1 MVTCNIF
8 RYPALLVKIVSTID
22 VLSGGRTYLGI
33 GTGWFGREAKG
44 LGINFP
50 PWQERF
56 DRLEET
62 LKIARHMW
70 RGDTAPFEGKYYR
83 LHEPISNPKPLS
95 QPHPPILIG
104 GSGEKKILRLVAKY
118 ADACNFPIGARSRA
132 SSQIKELPAVFTE
145 SYENRS
151 DFVRKKLEI
160 LKQHCDDVGRLYEDI
175 EKTVITSVK
184 LTPDLQNMNEIVDLC
199 QELAGLGV
207 HHVIFN
213 VANVPE
219 IEPIRI
225 LGHDVI
231 PQVQSIT

>member
-1 MVTCNIF
+1 MQLGITAGIGAKLAEIARTADENGFYSLWVPDHLLSALSVYGAPIDAPILEGYSTISYLAALTKNIKVGLMVTCNIF
-8 RYPALLVKIVSTID
+8 RHPALLVKIVSTID

-50 PWQERF
+50 PWQERL

-83 LHEPISNPKPLS
+83 LDEPISNPKPLS

-104 GSGEKKILRLVAKY
+104 ESGEKKILRLVAKY

-132 SSQIKELPAVFTE
+132 PSQIKELPAVFTQI
-145 SYENRS
+145 YENRS
-151 DFVRKKLEI
+151 DFPQEASNLETT
-160 LKQHCDDVGRLYEDI
+160 L
-175 EKTVITSVK
+175 
-184 LTPDLQNMNEIVDLC
+184 
-199 QELAGLGV
+199 
-207 HHVIFN
+207 
-213 VANVPE
+213 
-219 IEPIRI
+219 
-225 LGHDVI
+225 
-231 PQVQSIT
+231 